1 MVRPAKSHPGL
12 RQGPA
17 PQKYNPKG
25 GGRQLDQDTPHNHG
39 PTRKEEPGK
48 RMWSTVGG
56 EKKSM
61 SGGEGEVRKPSMNEQ
76 LRVTGER
83 GKEHRTKGGNVKWK

>member
-1 MVRPAKSHPGL
+1 
-12 RQGPA
+12 
-17 PQKYNPKG
+17 
-25 GGRQLDQDTPHNHG
+25 
-39 PTRKEEPGK
+39 
-48 RMWSTVGG
+48 MWSTVGG